1 MADMES
7 STTFEYIAG
16 IPGIDLGVS
25 LLALACHEILL
36 VKNDRFR
43 TLIQHP
49 SVNVNAGLY
58 GRRNF
63 TALHLLISENTRHS
77 PHDYEI
83 ECLAQL
89 IERVSLL
96 LQAGADTSL
105 RDQDG
110 FTPLDIAEEERRASA
125 RKRRASAMS
134 NGVKPSWSRRLVSA
148 PACKRSETLSM
159 SCARHSIS

>member
-1 MADMES
+1 M
-7 STTFEYIAG
+7 
-16 IPGIDLGVS
+16 
-25 LLALACHEILL
+25 
-36 VKNDRFR
+36 
-43 TLIQHP
+43 
-49 SVNVNAGLY
+49 NVNAGLY

-110 FTPLDIAEEERRASA
+110 FTPLDIAEGGKEELLRYDRDALNHVEGRAYDTA
-125 RKRRASAMS
+125 LQFLQATID
-134 NGVKPSWSRRLVSA
+134 L
-148 PACKRSETLSM
+148 LQ
-159 SCARHSIS
+159 